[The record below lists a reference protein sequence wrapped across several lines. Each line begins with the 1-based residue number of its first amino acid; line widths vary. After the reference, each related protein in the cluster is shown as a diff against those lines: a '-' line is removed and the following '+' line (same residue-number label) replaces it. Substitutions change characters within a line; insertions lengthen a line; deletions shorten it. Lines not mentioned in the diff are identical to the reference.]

1 MKTKPYSSAVAGLAL
16 AVSLGMP
23 PAHSASIVN
32 VNATGLGLTD
42 GDAIASISNSGS
54 AGQFSTVTGSVTAA
68 SHPANNNAGVLIQG
82 LGFNNGAARMN
93 SAVTAESVGLSGNA
107 SYSVTSWVWNPAFG
121 NEEAIVAWGNRGGP
135 DGTNSGFHQ
144 GTHAGF
150 GAVGHWGGGPD
161 VGWGNGG
168 ADIDITIAQWSHLS
182 VTYDGSET
190 RLFIDGVFSN
200 SEIHGP
206 FNVHGGTNVISI
218 GSESDNGNT
227 TNTPIPYSGTIAQL
241 QVWDTTLSD
250 QDVLDNYNERAAY
263 FVDGIPEPTTSLLGV
278 LGLML
283 FGLRRRR

>member
-1 MKTKPYSSAVAGLAL
+1 MKTTPYSSAVAGLAL
-16 AVSLGMP
+16 AVSFGMP
-23 PAHSASIVN
+23 HAHSASVVN

-42 GDAIASISNSGS
+42 GDAIVSVANSGS

-68 SHPANNNAGVLIQG
+68 SHPANNNAGVMIQG
-82 LGFNNGAARMN
+82 LGFNNGGARMN

-107 SYSVTSWVWNPAFG
+107 SYSITSWVWNPAFG

-135 DGTNSGFHQ
+135 DGTNAGFHQ

-168 ADIDITIAQWSHLS
+168 ADINATIGQWSHLS
-182 VTYDGSET
+182 VTFDGNEH
-190 RLFIDGVFSN
+190 RLFIDGVLSN
-200 SEIHGP
+200 SEIIGAI
-206 FNVHGGTNVISI
+206 NVHGGTNVISI

-227 TNTPIPYSGTIAQL
+227 TATPIPYSGTIAQL
-241 QVWDTTLSD
+241 QVWDTTLTD
-250 QDVLDNYNERAAY
+250 QDVLDNYNEQAAL
-263 FVDGIPEPTTSLLGV
+263 FVNGIPEPTTSLLGV

-283 FGLRRRR
+283 LGLRRRR